1 METGEAKRLWVLL
14 SELEAPGG
22 FVTEKQH
29 NMFCVLTD
37 TPGCT
42 FDNVV
47 GERGLK
53 DLRLIRK
60 LLQ

>member
-1 METGEAKRLWVLL
+1 M
-14 SELEAPGG
+14 EAPGG

-42 FDNVV
+42 FDNGV